1 MCKTP
6 APPAEHSSAL
16 VPNSRV
22 EQDIDEID
30 ENVHQNEDHSEDKGG
45 RLYHRIV
52 TKRDRLKEQSTD
64 TRPAKYLLYND
75 ALPSQSPI

>member
-1 MCKTP
+1 
-6 APPAEHSSAL
+6 L

-75 ALPSQSPI
+75 RAPSKSPI